1 MEEMKEMLKNNQ
13 VELTGELVSN
23 CEFSHKVHDEN
34 FYIIYL
40 SSERLS
46 TTADVIPVLIS
57 SKIIDVNEKWEGRYA
72 KVSGQFRSYN
82 DNRGGKARLIL
93 TVFAREFE
101 ECEADEFRIDDKN
114 EIFLNAVICRTPTYR
129 KTPLGR
135 QIADLLVAV
144 NRPYGESDYIPCIA
158 WGRNARFASGLE
170 VGKRLQIEG
179 RIQSREYVK
188 KKEDGEFEKRTAY
201 EVSVSK
207 MEVEV
212 NEQRED

>member
-1 MEEMKEMLKNNQ
+1 MNKMLENNQ

-23 CEFSHKVHDEN
+23 CEFSHKTYDEN

>member
-1 MEEMKEMLKNNQ
+1 MKEMLKNNQ
-13 VELTGELVSN
+13 VELIGELVSN
-23 CEFSHKVHDEN
+23 CEFSHKTYDEN

-179 RIQSREYVK
+179 RIQSREYIK
-188 KKEDGEFEKRTAY
+188 EKEDGEFEKRTAY

-212 NEQRED
+212 NEQKGD